1 MLCGRHLA
9 VSVLQRPCIE
19 EPCPL
24 ETCSLPRPRSCLSPG
39 LLCVT
44 ELTAVQTGDSC
55 NGILCGIVH
64 FSLAQQTTPTAGIQE
79 PLVFMKGMKLPKWRE
94 AIKIRAFACL
104 MEVNLQ
110 T

>member
-1 MLCGRHLA
+1 MGDTWQCLSCSG
-9 VSVLQRPCIE
+9 PCIE